1 LRFHRC
7 RLEAAVP
14 VVLNRRHD
22 ADLSVHHDGSA
33 VSRPGPTTLTR
44 SDQIA
49 LLGAASDR
57 PREVLLVSLALG
69 TGLRLAEIVGLDV
82 NDVYLPGGQ
91 PRVRVRLRPE
101 IAKRGRAGD
110 VFLPDGLKLKLERF
124 WSYKRAQGERLDPGA
139 PLFCSQTG
147 RRLSKRR
154 VQVLFRELQ
163 IEAGFDRLYAFHA
176 LRHTAITN
184 VYRASKDLFLAQ
196 RFARHASPLTTVC
209 YTHVSDEDLFQR
221 VRNLRC

>member
-1 LRFHRC
+1 M
-7 RLEAAVP
+7 
-14 VVLNRRHD
+14 
-22 ADLSVHHDGSA
+22 SK
-33 VSRPGPTTLTR
+33 PGPATLTR
-44 SDQIA
+44 SDQLA
-49 LLGAASDR
+49 VLEVRSDR
-57 PREVLLVSLALG
+57 PREALLVSLALG

-82 NDVYLPGGQ
+82 GDVYLPGGQ

-110 VFLPDGLKLKLERF
+110 VFLPDGLRPKLTRF

-163 IEAGFDRLYAFHA
+163 TEAGFDRLYPFHA
-176 LRHTAITN
+176 LRHTAVTN
-184 VYRASKDLFLAQ
+184 VYRASRDLFLAQ
-196 RFARHASPLTTVC
+196 RFARHASPLATVC
-209 YTHVSDEDLFQR
+209 YTHPSDEELRED
-221 VRNLRC
+221 VRGLQC